1 MILPLLLAAGVT
13 LALVGVAVLFVWLW
27 ADVIGMARQF
37 GLREAAPGFAIVA
50 TITGLILLLLALLI
64 HEAPR
69 AFGAL

>member
-1 MILPLLLAAGVT
+1 MLLAAGVT

-37 GLREAAPGFAIVA
+37 GLREAVPGFAIAAAV
-50 TITGLILLLLALLI
+50 TGLFLLLLALLI
-64 HEAPR
+64 YEAPR